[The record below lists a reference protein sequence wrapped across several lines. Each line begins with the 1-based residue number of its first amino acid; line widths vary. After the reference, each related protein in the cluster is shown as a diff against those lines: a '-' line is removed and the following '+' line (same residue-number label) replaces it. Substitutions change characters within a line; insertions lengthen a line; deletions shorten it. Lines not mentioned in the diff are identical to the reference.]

1 MSRKNYGMCNAHYRQ
16 VCENLANRY
25 RLSSDPTPGEI
36 ETDSLVGVFLHQILH
51 QRNVVYLHEQV
62 DGLGL

>member
-1 MSRKNYGMCNAHYRQ
+1 MCNAHYRQ
-16 VCENLANRY
+16 VCGNLAFRRID
-25 RLSSDPTPGEI
+25 RLASDPTPGEI

-51 QRNVVYLHEQV
+51 QRNVVYLHEEV